1 MSEIWVIAR
10 HTFRECTRRRIFVIV
25 PVVSLGFLALFA
37 LGAYYAFRSS
47 FGTSFGT
54 TAFRG
59 NLVDTRALT
68 GASLM
73 GLSMFTALFL
83 GSALGIF
90 LTHGS
95 IRGDAEQGI
104 LQALVVRPVARAG
117 LLMGRFVGASIVCSA
132 YLAVLYAGT
141 VLITGAIGGWWPT
154 PLLLP
159 GLSLIAGVIVVI
171 ALTLLGSVF
180 LPALPNGIVM
190 FMIYGAGLLAGLLG
204 QLGEVL
210 RSPAL
215 EKTGRIVSWVFPFE
229 ALYQAGLDSLTAGAT
244 GLTRVIVELGPL
256 GGASPAGPELIAWWL
271 FYLGCVGALAIVSFR
286 RKDL

>member
-1 MSEIWVIAR
+1 MNEIWVIAR

-25 PVVSLGFLALFA
+25 PVVSLGFLALFT
-37 LGAYYAFRSS
+37 LGTYYAFRST
-47 FGTSFGT
+47 FGTAEPPGD
-54 TAFRG
+54 
-59 NLVDTRALT
+59 LVDAKALT

-90 LTHGS
+90 LTHAS

-104 LQALVVRPVARAG
+104 LQALVVRPVARSG
-117 LLMGRFVGASIVCSA
+117 LLIGRFVGASIVCSI

-141 VLITGAIGGWWPT
+141 VVITGAIGGWWPS

-204 QLGEVL
+204 QLGELL

-215 EKTGRIVSWVFPFE
+215 ETTGRVASWVFPFE
-229 ALYQAGLDSLTAGAT
+229 ALYQAGLDSLTSGAT
-244 GLTRVIVELGPL
+244 GLTRVIVQLGPL
-256 GGASPAGPELIAWWL
+256 GGATQAGPELIAWWL
-271 FYLGCVGALAIVSFR
+271 FYLGCVGAVAIASFR